1 LSVLDEVR
9 SLEKHVVARLREL
22 EPALAEYE
30 ELRKLADRLELGY
43 DPAANPPPTA
53 KRSPRTRA
61 AKPSGRRATRG
72 RKPRRSPVAASERDQ
87 QVLAVIAEQPGVT
100 APELGKRLGVDYTG
114 LYRVIRRL
122 ESRGQIRKDGPKLT
136 LSAQPS

>member
-43 DPAANPPPTA
+43 DPTANPPPTA

-61 AKPSGRRATRG
+61 AKASGQRATRG
-72 RKPRRSPVAASERDQ
+72 RRRRSPVAASERDQ

>member
-9 SLEKHVVARLREL
+9 SLEKHVVDRLREL

-43 DPAANPPPTA
+43 DPAATPPTA
-53 KRSPRTRA
+53 KRAGRTRT
-61 AKPSGRRATRG
+61 AKASGGRGG
-72 RKPRRSPVAASERDQ
+72 RKKRRSPVAAGERDQ
-87 QVLAVIAEQPGVT
+87 QVLAAIAEQPGVT